1 VLVGRLLQLGDRAAR
16 TGDLV
21 TGAARERVRAHR
33 QRDAEV
39 AVAEHL
45 HRLVAPDGAGL
56 DELLRT
62 HRTALGEQRAEV
74 ADVHDLVLHPETVA
88 EALELGQP
96 HVQRHLPAL
105 EAGRDVLAS
114 ARALRTAA
122 GGLAALAALAT
133 ADAPLGLVG
142 PRRRTQVVDLD
153 RHQDTSSTVTRCR
166 TVRIMPRICGVS
178 SRSTDWR
185 ILRRPRESSV
195 ARWFCLPP
203 IVLRTW
209 VIFSV
214 ATGSPRTL
222 R

>member
-1 VLVGRLLQLGDRAAR
+1 
-16 TGDLV
+16 V

-45 HRLVAPDGAGL
+45 DRLVAPDGAGL
-56 DELLRT
+56 DQLLRT
-62 HRTALGEQRAEV
+62 HRAALGEQRAEV
-74 ADVHDLVLHPETVA
+74 ADVHDLVLHPEAVA

-105 EAGRDVLAS
+105 EAGRDVLAR
-114 ARALRTAA
+114 ARALGATTGR
-122 GGLAALAALAT
+122 LAALAAFT
-133 ADAPLGLVG
+133 AADPGLGRLG
-142 PRRRTQVVDLD
+142 PRCRTQIVDLD
-153 RHQDTSSTVTRCR
+153 RHQDTSSTVTRWR

-185 ILRRPRESSV
+185 ILRRPSESSV

-203 IVLRTW
+203 IAL
-209 VIFSV
+209 
-214 ATGSPRTL
+214 
-222 R
+222 